1 MAGVEVVEAWRRL
14 RGLWLDRHGLAVF
27 ASLHPML
34 GTPLQGIMVF
44 EQETQSVLGELSSG
58 VVRIASLED

>member
-1 MAGVEVVEAWRRL
+1 
-14 RGLWLDRHGLAVF
+14 
-27 ASLHPML
+27 
-34 GTPLQGIMVF
+34 MVF